1 MIYSMLFKW
10 NIIIILISTFRPVV
24 CVVAGRGRSR
34 GVVTVAG
41 GGIGDVSGGM
51 VVREGEDGY

>member
-10 NIIIILISTFRPVV
+10 NIIIILISTFIPVV
-24 CVVAGRGRSR
+24 CVVTGRGRSR